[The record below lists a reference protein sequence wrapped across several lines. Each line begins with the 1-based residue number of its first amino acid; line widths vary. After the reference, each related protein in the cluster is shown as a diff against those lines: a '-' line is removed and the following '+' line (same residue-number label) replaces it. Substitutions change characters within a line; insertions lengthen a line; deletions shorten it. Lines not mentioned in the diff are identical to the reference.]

1 MEGMPQKRRS
11 AAAEG
16 KAADFDFA
24 RETPVLDNQ
33 EKIAAIDVKIKAL
46 MDRMREGSKFRER
59 MTNPNIIAVA
69 EKAENDINAEIAQL
83 EQEKA
88 ALAEARA

>member
-1 MEGMPQKRRS
+1 MPQRRKS

-16 KAADFDFA
+16 RAADFDFA
-24 RETPVLDNQ
+24 QETPTLDNQ
-33 EKIAAIDVKIKAL
+33 EQIAAIDAKIKGL
-46 MDRMREGSKFRER
+46 MDRMREGSKFRGR
-59 MTNPNIIAVA
+59 MTNPEIIAVA

-88 ALAEARA
+88 ALSGNTSVN